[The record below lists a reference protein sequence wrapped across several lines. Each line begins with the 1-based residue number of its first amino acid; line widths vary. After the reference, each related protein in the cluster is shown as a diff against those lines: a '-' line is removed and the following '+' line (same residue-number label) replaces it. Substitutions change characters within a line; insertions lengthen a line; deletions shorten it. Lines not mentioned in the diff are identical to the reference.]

1 MITKPIVK
9 FTQIEGYSKYVKDKK
24 SMKGAGMTYK
34 FLAVIGSCI
43 LIFFLFGCVS
53 ERVHLQ
59 IPNGNKIDNIY
70 FGTSGAEMR
79 PAVLILPGA
88 SGLRTSWKSE
98 YRYFARWLNKKYNF
112 NVLVT
117 DYRANSNVEV
127 ENIVRQHGMKT
138 FVEQE
143 VTTALDYLRKQES
156 VDKEKIGLIGFSLG
170 TLLSVMTASREDT
183 VRVLVFVSLF
193 TSSRDRIMFEH
204 FPDAATRPILFLAS
218 SGDYI
223 VRSRENADKIALY
236 WSSNSKS
243 DTKVEIVEG
252 DLHSVDL
259 IRGGTRLKNMVGDWL
274 EKYLVRDA
282 E

>member
-1 MITKPIVK
+1 VK
-9 FTQIEGYSKYVKDKK
+9 FTQIEGYSKYAKDKK
-24 SMKGAGMTYK
+24 SMKGTGMTYK
-34 FLAVIGSCI
+34 FLAVIGSWI
-43 LIFFLFGCVS
+43 LIIFIFGCVS

-59 IPNGNKIDNIY
+59 IPNGNKIDNFY
-70 FGTSGAEMR
+70 FGTSGAKKR

-88 SGLRTSWKSE
+88 SGLRNPTWKSE
-98 YRYFARWLNKKYNF
+98 YRYFAKWLNKKYNF
-112 NVLVT
+112 NVLVI

-143 VTTALDYLRKQES
+143 VATALDYLRKQES

-193 TSSRDRIMFEH
+193 TSSRGRIMIER
-204 FPDAATRPILFLAS
+204 FPDASTRPILFIAS

-223 VRSRENADKIALY
+223 VRSEENADKIALY
-236 WSSNSKS
+236 WSSNAKS

-252 DLHSVDL
+252 NLHSVDL

-274 EKYLVRDA
+274 EKYLGKDT